1 MEIKKVIRPIK
12 NGATKPYVIECTD
25 GNQYVA
31 KFPGNPDG
39 TRVLINEYVCACLAQ
54 MLQLPIPSFELIYI
68 NNIEFYS
75 NYLEG
80 IELING
86 TAFCSRMIDKASPV
100 PGYRALSKVSNL
112 DDIVKILIFDVII
125 GNNDRNPGNLL
136 INLKNKSLVMID
148 HSHVFIYEAIWDAIQ
163 LKKNIRSEISIG
175 EMNQFSFSMLSVEIS
190 KVDKEVYKKFKETIK
205 SINKDDIINIID
217 SIPKDWSITNDDK
230 EVLADFLYDRIE
242 RIDEIYN
249 ILKIDGG
256 D

>member
-1 MEIKKVIRPIK
+1 MEIKRIIRAIP

-39 TRVLINEYVCACLAQ
+39 TRVLINEYVCACFAQ
-54 MLQLPIPSFELIYI
+54 MLQLPIPSFELLFI
-68 NNIEFYS
+68 NNIESYS

-80 IELING
+80 IELVNG
-86 TAFCSRMIDKASPV
+86 TVFCSRMIDKASQV
-100 PGYRALSKVSNL
+100 PGYRALSKVSNR

-148 HSHVFIYEAIWDAIQ
+148 HSHVFIYEAIWDADQ
-163 LKKNIRSEISIG
+163 LKKTIKSEISIG
-175 EMNQFSFSMLSVEIS
+175 EMNQFSFNMLSVEIS
-190 KVDKEVYKKFKETIK
+190 KVDKEVIKKFKEKIK
-205 SINKDDIINIID
+205 SINKDDIINIVN
-217 SIPKDWSITNDDK
+217 SVPSDWNITNDDK
-230 EVLADFLYDRIE
+230 EALAEFLYNRIE